1 MTEMEKALVADLDLN
16 LSNELPAKQP
26 TSLRQAMAAV
36 DDAGAAR
43 EPVQFQTKRPQS
55 LAEQVQQVERIEREI
70 DSRLRRE
77 MIEANNTAE
86 RLIAEA
92 KAQYAR
98 RVAEETA
105 RLQRERD
112 EAVRQAVDD
121 YYAKRNDL
129 EGLLR
134 RRT

>member
-1 MTEMEKALVADLDLN
+1 MTEAERSNMTEMERALTAISEADIVTRTPPPM
-16 LSNELPAKQP
+16 S
-26 TSLRQAMAAV
+26 AAV
-36 DDAGAAR
+36 HVQG

-86 RLIAEA
+86 RLVAEA

-98 RVAEETA
+98 RLAEETD
-105 RLQRERD
+105 RLKRERD
-112 EAVRQAVDD
+112 EAIRQAVEG
-121 YYAKRNDL
+121 YYTKRNDL

>member
-1 MTEMEKALVADLDLN
+1 MTEAERSNMTEMERALTAISEADIVTRTPPPM
-16 LSNELPAKQP
+16 S
-26 TSLRQAMAAV
+26 AAV
-36 DDAGAAR
+36 HVQG
-43 EPVQFQTKRPQS
+43 EPVKFQNKRPQT

-86 RLIAEA
+86 RLVAEA

-98 RVAEETA
+98 RLAEETD
-105 RLQRERD
+105 RLKRERD
-112 EAVRQAVDD
+112 EAIRQAVEG
-121 YYAKRNDL
+121 YYTKRNDL

>member
-1 MTEMEKALVADLDLN
+1 MTDMEKAL
-16 LSNELPAKQP
+16 
-26 TSLRQAMAAV
+26 AAV
-36 DDAGAAR
+36 LDAGVTLSETPTVK
-43 EPVQFQTKRPQS
+43 EPVQFQNKRPQT

-121 YYAKRNDL
+121 YYTKRNDL

>member
-16 LSNELPAKQP
+16 LSSDTDKPP
-26 TSLRQAMAAV
+26 TPLRQAMAA
-36 DDAGAAR
+36 AAER
-43 EPVQFQTKRPQS
+43 SEPVQFQTKRPQS